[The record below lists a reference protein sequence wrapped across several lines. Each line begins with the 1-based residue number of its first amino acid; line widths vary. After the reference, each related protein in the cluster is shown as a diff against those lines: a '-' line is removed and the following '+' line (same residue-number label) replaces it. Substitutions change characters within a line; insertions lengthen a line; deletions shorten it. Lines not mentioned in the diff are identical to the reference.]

1 MKGLVLFLS
10 AVLVLGIAACNDDSG
25 TATSTGPLAL
35 AQRVV
40 TEEDAPDSKPDP
52 VEKRQTAA
60 DIEEFADKMGDAFI
74 NPSKQENQDLQTV
87 GFVQAIRDTRYFGDT
102 HSRDDAHTFSL
113 VVQLDSPDG
122 AKEFADFF
130 HTDSLRPCP
139 ESCAFSVSEFDVD
152 GIPGAT
158 GVRRFASEEAVKT
171 AGTSN
176 ERPYDSYAIFF
187 ADGDFAYNIDY
198 GGRPAPPRR
207 TRPWRSPRTST
218 TASTAG
224 RQRASAEPPIHPRPS
239 GLASFRPRG
248 RASCASSHR

>member
-1 MKGLVLFLS
+1 LKGLVLLLF
-10 AVLVLGIAACNDDSG
+10 AVLVLGTACGGGSDE
-25 TATSTGPLAL
+25 ATSTGPLTL

-40 TEEDAPDSKPDP
+40 TEEDAPGSKPDP

-60 DIEEFADKMGDAFI
+60 DEQEFIEKMGDAFV
-74 NPSKQENQDLQTV
+74 NPSEEDRKSLQTV
-87 GFVQAIRDTRYFGDT
+87 GFVQAINDTRYFGET

-122 AKEFADFF
+122 ATEMTDFF

-158 GVRRFASEEAVKT
+158 GVRRVATEDAIKA
-171 AGTSN
+171 AGTSEN
-176 ERPYDSYAIFF
+176 RPYDSYAIFF

-198 GGRPAPPRR
+198 GGPPGTTSEDKAVEIAQNLYDRVHGRPA
-207 TRPWRSPRTST
+207 
-218 TASTAG
+218 AS
-224 RQRASAEPPIHPRPS
+224 
-239 GLASFRPRG
+239 
-248 RASCASSHR
+248 